1 MQQTMFSQITAAA
14 QTHPERVEFDR
25 FVSMGHSPDRADGC
39 LDNHP
44 LITIKQ
50 GRASYKVRHIPGRLE
65 TLAGTVAKAPCW
77 TGKKTPKKRLSVGS
91 GNLYRHP
98 LGFSIWLPDYRSGTY
113 AETEFSIGKYALTLD
128 HCRRTITGDVPASWL
143 IDLNADSAV
152 THEVMP

>member
-1 MQQTMFSQITAAA
+1 MQQTMFSQLTTAA
-14 QTHPERVEFDR
+14 QTHPERIEFDR
-25 FVSMGHSPDRADGC
+25 LVSMGHSPDRADRF

-44 LITIKQ
+44 LITLKQ

-77 TGKKTPKKRLSVGS
+77 TGKKTPKKRSTAIGGSLAYHPDGFKLWIPLTLSRAEVIHIGTVELKLAQNRNGTLS
-91 GNLYRHP
+91 L
-98 LGFSIWLPDYRSGTY
+98 SGT
-113 AETEFSIGKYALTLD
+113 
-128 HCRRTITGDVPASWL
+128 VPKSWL